1 MREGLI
7 PANPV
12 KMLDLKER
20 PQPKEGDKEYLT
32 IDELKRIVEAPCPSS
47 ELKTV
52 FRFACFTGLRISDV
66 RKMTNKDIY
75 LSPDGKTRYIYTEM
89 VKTGGTVSVP
99 LSAEALRWLP
109 TVEDDDALLFRVP
122 QNASTLGRH
131 LSQWMKAAKVDKH
144 ITFHGARHTFGTL
157 MLTLGADIYTSS
169 KLMGHSNVKVAEVY
183 AKIVDQKR
191 VDAINLMDNMFDKLQ
206 G

>member
-20 PQPKEGDKEYLT
+20 LQPKEGDKEYFT
-32 IDELKRIVEAPCPSS
+32 IDELKRIAEAPCPSS
-47 ELKTV
+47 ELKTA

-89 VKTGGTVSVP
+89 VKTGGTISVP

-131 LSQWMKAAKVDKH
+131 LSQWMKAAKVIIIVSCQDC
-144 ITFHGARHTFGTL
+144 
-157 MLTLGADIYTSS
+157 LTCIFSSAIGIGIKSLASSSISSLSIYYVS
-169 KLMGHSNVKVAEVY
+169 
-183 AKIVDQKR
+183 
-191 VDAINLMDNMFDKLQ
+191 LQ
-206 G
+206 ISCIGL